1 MYFYTYILK
10 SSKDGRFYVGWTNNL
25 KKRLA
30 LHNSGQVTATKNRTP
45 LVLEYFE
52 ACKNKSKAIERE
64 KYFKTGFGRKFI
76 KKRI

>member
-1 MYFYTYILK
+1 
-10 SSKDGRFYVGWTNNL
+10 
-25 KKRLA
+25 